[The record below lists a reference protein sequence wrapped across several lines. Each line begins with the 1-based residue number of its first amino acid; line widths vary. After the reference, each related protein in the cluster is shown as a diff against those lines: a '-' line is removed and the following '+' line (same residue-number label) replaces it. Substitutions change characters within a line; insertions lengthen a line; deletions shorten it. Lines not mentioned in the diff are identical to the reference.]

1 MKKSLLLIILTLSI
15 ILFNCTNN
23 RVSNLESRNK
33 QLQHSVDSLMDLN
46 KKLQIIAEKERKMTD
61 SSVNVALT
69 NAKEALLQRQ
79 FADKLNKQLKSK

>member
-1 MKKSLLLIILTLSI
+1 
-15 ILFNCTNN
+15 
-23 RVSNLESRNK
+23 
-33 QLQHSVDSLMDLN
+33 MDLN